1 MFTGIITHKAEVK
14 SVSKQYNQLVISN
27 VLGILN
33 KGTSISVDGACLSVK
48 TINEDSISFDISQET
63 FKRTI
68 IKNYS
73 KGDTVNLE
81 LPMSSESLFSGH
93 LVLGHIDA
101 VGIISKIERL
111 KNDLWTYYFSLK
123 EDTYIVDKGSI
134 AINGISLTTN
144 IDSNYTFH
152 VSVIEE
158 TFNETNLS
166 DQYVKE
172 NSEVNIEY
180 DIIGKY
186 VHKYTK

>member
-1 MFTGIITHKAEVK
+1 MFTGIITNKARVE
-14 SVSKQYNQLVISN
+14 SVSKQNNKLVISN
-27 VLGILN
+27 VLGDLN
-33 KGTSISVDGACLSVK
+33 TGTSISVDGACLSVK
-48 TINEDSISFDISQET
+48 NINKDSLSFDISQET

-68 IKNYS
+68 INNYT
-73 KGDTVNLE
+73 KGDTVNIE

-93 LVLGHIDA
+93 LVLGHVDT
-101 VGIISKIERL
+101 VGIIAKIERI
-111 KNDLWTYYFSLK
+111 KNNLWNYYFSLK
-123 EDTYIVDKGSI
+123 ESTYIVDKGSI

-144 IDSNYTFH
+144 IDSNYTFY

-166 DQYVKE
+166 DPYIKE

-186 VHKYTK
+186 VYKYTK